1 MGNSV
6 SAGAGALAPVPVS
19 AQKRAPV
26 HTFYSSSA
34 WVECTAVQQLADVA
48 SLPGVTAVA
57 AMPDI
62 HPGKYGPA
70 GCAILSDRV
79 HPALVGSD
87 IGCGMG
93 LFKLDVAQ
101 RKLRLD
107 KVSDALR
114 DLDGVWDGDVASLR
128 EAAGVAA
135 TDFDTSLGT
144 IGGGN
149 HFCEVQAIDEIVDGD
164 VAASASLDRDAAFVL
179 VHSGS
184 RGLGY
189 AVLEQ
194 LLAGGLVDFDP
205 TSEMGRTYMAAHD
218 AATRWARLNRQII
231 ARRAAEA
238 LKAEATP
245 IADLAHNMAEITPA
259 GVLHRKGAAP
269 SDRGL
274 VPIPGSR
281 GTLSYLVKPVAGAPA
296 TALATLAHGAG
307 RKYDRTSMI
316 GRAGRTRSEREALA
330 RNPYGGFVVCEDRGL
345 LIEEAPQ
352 AYKAIGDVID
362 DLVRFGLVTVVA
374 TFKPLVTFKKAAT
387 AVHDH
392 RDRARERDKSRRE
405 RRRKEDRR

>member
-6 SAGAGALAPVPVS
+6 STDGRV
-19 AQKRAPV
+19 RAPV

-34 WVECTAVQQLADVA
+34 WVEGTAVQQLADVA
-48 SLPGVTAVA
+48 ALAGVTAVA
-57 AMPDI
+57 AMPDV

-70 GCAILSDRV
+70 GCAILSKRV

-93 LFKLDVAQ
+93 LYRLDLAS

-107 KVSDALR
+107 KVAEAMR
-114 DLDGVWDGDVASLR
+114 DLDGIWDSNVSQLR
-128 EAAGVAA
+128 EAAGIAA
-135 TDFDTSLGT
+135 TDFDASLGT

-149 HFCEVQAIDEIVDGD
+149 HFCEVQAIDEIVDAD
-164 VAASASLDRDAAFVL
+164 AAAAAGLDRDATFVL

-189 AVLEQ
+189 AVLER

-205 TSEMGRTYMAAHD
+205 ESDDGRAYMAAHD
-218 AATRWARLNRQII
+218 AAVGWAKLNRQII
-231 ARRAAEA
+231 ATRAADA
-238 LKAEATP
+238 LKADATL
-245 IADLAHNMAEITPA
+245 IADLAHNMAEVTAA

-269 SDRGL
+269 ADRGL

-281 GTLSYLVKPVAGAPA
+281 GTLSYLVKPVDGAPRE
-296 TALATLAHGAG
+296 ALATLAHGAG

-316 GRAGRTRSEREALA
+316 GRAGRTRSEREALE
-330 RNPYGGFVVCEDRGL
+330 RNPYGGFVVCEDRNL
-345 LIEEAPQ
+345 LIEEAPA

-387 AVHDH
+387 AVHAH
-392 RDRARERDKSRRE
+392 RDRARERDKFRRE
-405 RRRKEDRR
+405 RRKGEDNR